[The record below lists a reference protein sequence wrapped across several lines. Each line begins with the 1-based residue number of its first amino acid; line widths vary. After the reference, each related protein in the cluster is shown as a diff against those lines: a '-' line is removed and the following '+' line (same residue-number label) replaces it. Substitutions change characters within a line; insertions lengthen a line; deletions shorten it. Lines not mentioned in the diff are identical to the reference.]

1 MKSKLRHNFLV
12 HLLECIT
19 WIFICHGL
27 AAFAS
32 CFFSLISEL
41 RTLRGKKRK
50 EHISRERIVHYCAVK
65 FEESSWIITAAI
77 RLPRAYTHVYLPMLT
92 FFVSRVSIFFS
103 KTIYAAVYLNGT
115 LLHLLNKYLMTT
127 RRDALC
133 LDFPS
138 FVATLPLSC
147 TQKRIKCS
155 RSGEISHL
163 NCVIVFLCVAAPRC
177 HLAAFWQQRAARVFL
192 WPPQSSFIVIQQGT
206 RLICSARIFFT
217 RAPADRQ
224 KMINKHLRLASWC
237 AYCIEFCVCS
247 QCVNLL
253 TTENK
258 KMRCTYAQVFFKHPK
273 PHS

>member
-1 MKSKLRHNFLV
+1 MRSSKDSAKISVKSKLRHNFLV

-19 WIFICHGL
+19 RIFICQGL
-27 AAFAS
+27 AAIAS

-50 EHISRERIVHYCAVK
+50 RTHQPWAHRIVHYCAVK
-65 FEESSWIITAAI
+65 FEESSGIITAAI
-77 RLPRAYTHVYLPMLT
+77 RLPPAYTHLHIHVFANANI

-138 FVATLPLSC
+138 FIVATLPLSC

-163 NCVIVFLCVAAPRC
+163 NCVIVFLCVATPRC
-177 HLAAFWQQRAARVFL
+177 HVAAFWQQARPGSFCDHRNHHLL
-192 WPPQSSFIVIQQGT
+192 WFSKAQG
-206 RLICSARIFFT
+206 
-217 RAPADRQ
+217 
-224 KMINKHLRLASWC
+224 
-237 AYCIEFCVCS
+237 
-247 QCVNLL
+247 
-253 TTENK
+253 
-258 KMRCTYAQVFFKHPK
+258 
-273 PHS
+273 